1 MYALAGQNGLD
12 AETLLTRLRD
22 PHPQVRRHAVRLAAS
37 WGDQSPIADEL
48 VAMTGDESLAV
59 RYELAFALG
68 DVTHDKKV
76 EALTQLIRRDPADKW
91 IQTAVQSSLA
101 DDAAAAFGQLAGDS
115 EFWTSAGVSFLKSLA
130 SQIGTQNRETD
141 VTLAVKSLSELP
153 AEVGPRSLG
162 VISELVK
169 NRHRRGSAL
178 LQLAAAGKLKSLDA
192 KIETLIR
199 QSVNRAADAKL
210 SVASRVEAIEA
221 MSLAS
226 ADQAL
231 PTLAKLIDNRQP
243 HELQRAAIVAMG
255 AYQDDRVATVLIKAW
270 SNLSPRLRDVASE
283 VLFARPERIT
293 RLFDAVD
300 AGELKTSDVSRA
312 RVQLAVKSK
321 NADVAQRAAAF
332 VQQTSTGRRDDVLAR
347 YRAALTMAGD
357 VSRGRDAFK
366 QHCSVCHKVEGIGH
380 ELGPNL
386 ATMKSRGADAIL
398 ANVIDPN
405 VEVNPQYVNYTVL
418 TDDGNTLS
426 GMITA
431 ESATTVTLTRAEN
444 AKDTVLRV
452 NIEQLQSSGV
462 SIMPEGLEEK
472 INVQMM
478 ADIITYL
485 LQVN

>member
-1 MYALAGQNGLD
+1 M
-12 AETLLTRLRD
+12 
-22 PHPQVRRHAVRLAAS
+22 
-37 WGDQSPIADEL
+37 
-48 VAMTGDESLAV
+48 
-59 RYELAFALG
+59 
-68 DVTHDKKV
+68 
-76 EALTQLIRRDPADKW
+76 
-91 IQTAVQSSLA
+91 
-101 DDAAAAFGQLAGDS
+101 
-115 EFWTSAGVSFLKSLA
+115 
-130 SQIGTQNRETD
+130 
-141 VTLAVKSLSELP
+141 
-153 AEVGPRSLG
+153 
-162 VISELVK
+162 
-169 NRHRRGSAL
+169 
-178 LQLAAAGKLKSLDA
+178 DA

-199 QSVNRAADAKL
+199 QSVNRAGDATL

-255 AYQDDRVATVLIKAW
+255 AYQDDRVATVLIEAW

-283 VLFARPERIT
+283 VLFARPERIA

-321 NADVAQRAAAF
+321 NADVAKRAAAF
-332 VQQTSTGRRDDVLAR
+332 VQQTSTGRRDEVLAR

-357 VSRGRDAFK
+357 VARGRDAFK

-452 NIEQLQSSGV
+452 NIDQLQSSGV